1 MLSAVVAALSIS
13 SCGSFDLNQWCQN
26 NASNRM
32 IGIGIPGS
40 QSKTP
45 RPKPMVALMIEPS
58 FPTKPFCRKLNADAC
73 FGFHLWNWR
82 FHRWSAGHLM
92 DSIP

>member
-1 MLSAVVAALSIS
+1 LPFSFNTSGVVCLTPIVQPTMLSAVVAALSIA

-32 IGIGIPGS
+32 IGIGIPSS

-45 RPKPMVALMIEPS
+45 RPKPMVAPH
-58 FPTKPFCRKLNADAC
+58 D
-73 FGFHLWNWR
+73 
-82 FHRWSAGHLM
+82 
-92 DSIP
+92 